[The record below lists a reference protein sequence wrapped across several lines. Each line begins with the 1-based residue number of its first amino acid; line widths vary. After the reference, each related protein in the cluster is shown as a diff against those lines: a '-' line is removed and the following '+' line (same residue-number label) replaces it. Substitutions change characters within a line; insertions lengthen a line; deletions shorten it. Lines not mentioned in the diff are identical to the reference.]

1 MMPTTVANRK
11 RIFVAILAALLAAGF
26 LATTLISYQVAK
38 TSLDHQVADEMLP
51 LTSDNIYSE
60 IQRDLLRPIL
70 ISSLMANDTF
80 VRDWALGGEK
90 NSAQISSYLGE
101 IQKKYGAITAFFIS
115 DQSLNYYHPTGVVK
129 VMDSDDPL
137 DQWYFSLRSSTSEY
151 DINVDNDTADRSR
164 LNIFINYRV
173 FDYQGRFIGV
183 TGVGLSVKSVI
194 NLINNYQRRYNRQIY
209 FVNREG
215 DVSLHGNDFNLQS
228 SLHQRPG
235 LKAISTQIL
244 TTPSLSTTYTRGD
257 EDEDEFYLNS
267 RLVPEFDWYLIVEQR
282 RHNGKEQIDK
292 TLIINIL
299 VSLAITVLV
308 LLIAHFTLRGYQRQL
323 IEMATIDK
331 LTGALNR
338 QAFENLF
345 DHVAKT
351 VKRHRHPLALL
362 AIDLD
367 DFKAVNDNF
376 GHQAGDQVL
385 QNLSAAIRGIT
396 RECDTLCRWG
406 GEEFMLL
413 LEHCSLDEAKQR
425 AEHIR
430 QLIEQRATA
439 FGREDILVTISI
451 GVTEYRAGET
461 LDVFVNRADGA
472 LYKAKREGRNRVVT
486 EA

>member
-1 MMPTTVANRK
+1 MTAPVVNRK
-11 RIFVAILAALLAAGF
+11 KTFVAILATLLAAGF

-38 TSLDHQVADEMLP
+38 NSLDHQVADEMLP

-80 VRDWALGGEK
+80 VRDWALDGEK
-90 NSAQISSYLGE
+90 NPDQISSYLGE
-101 IQKKYGAITAFFIS
+101 IQKKYGTITAFFVA
-115 DQSLNYYHPTGVVK
+115 DQSLNYYHPTGVIK
-129 VMDSDDPL
+129 VMDRENPL
-137 DQWYFSLRSSTSEY
+137 DQWYFSLRNSTSEY

-194 NLINNYQRRYNRQIY
+194 TLINNYQRRYNRQIY
-209 FVNREG
+209 FVNRQG
-215 DVSLHGNDFNLQS
+215 DVSLHGDDFNLQTN
-228 SLHQRPG
+228 LHQRPG
-235 LKAISTQIL
+235 LDALSTQIL
-244 TTPSLSTTYTRGD
+244 TTLSLSTTYTRGD
-257 EDEDEFYLNS
+257 QEEFYLNS

-282 RHNGKEQIDK
+282 RHSGREQIDK
-292 TLIINIL
+292 SLIINIL
-299 VSLAITVLV
+299 VSLAITVVV

-338 QAFENLF
+338 QAFEDLF
-345 DHVAKT
+345 DHLAKMA
-351 VKRHRHPLALL
+351 KRHKQSLALL

-367 DFKAVNDNF
+367 HFKEVNDNF
-376 GHQAGDQVL
+376 GHQAGDNVL
-385 QNLSAAIRGIT
+385 QNLSAAIREIT

-413 LEHCSLDEAKQR
+413 LEHCDLDEAQQR
-425 AEHIR
+425 AEDIR
-430 QLIEQRATA
+430 QFIQQRTTT
-439 FGREDILVTISI
+439 FGREEIAVTVSI
-451 GVTEYRAGET
+451 GVSEYRPGET
-461 LDVFVNRADGA
+461 LDAFVNRADGA
-472 LYKAKREGRNRVVT
+472 LYKAKREGRNRVIT
-486 EA
+486 EG